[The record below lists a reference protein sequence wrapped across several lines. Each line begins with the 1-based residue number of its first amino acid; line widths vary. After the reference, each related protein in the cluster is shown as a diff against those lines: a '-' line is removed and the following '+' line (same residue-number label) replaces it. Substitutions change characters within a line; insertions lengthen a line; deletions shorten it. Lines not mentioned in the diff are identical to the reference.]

1 MRLRDLDAAQPRT
14 AGRVMARPP
23 LDLETWGKIR
33 RTTVGGK
40 PTAVAYYRDS
50 DGATRKMQRQGTT
63 PAEAERNLKRAIRD
77 RLAPAGEDLTGD
89 STIKQAAQKWLD
101 EPETQS
107 LAIGSLRRYKAVI
120 DTIVADGFGGV
131 RLSEATVPR
140 VDRFLKATTANHG
153 PGTAKTART
162 VLQHTLAIAVRHG
175 AIRSNPVR
183 DAGRIIQAR
192 KPVVAPDVATV
203 REMQSLMR
211 AYDATPDK
219 RGAKR
224 TADLGDVF
232 ALYTGTGARTAE
244 ILALRWADVDLDST
258 PATVTITATVAIG
271 ADGKI
276 FRQEHPKTDTS
287 RRELKLPQFAVDV
300 LVRRRIE
307 SYCDWVFPSATG
319 TLRWPHNLRRN
330 WREALEDTPYADV
343 TPRALRKA
351 VATLLRDELGVEAAR
366 DQLGHATEMVT
377 RKHYIQP
384 AHIGPDAT
392 SALDAFGKTAS
403 K

>member
-1 MRLRDLDAAQPRT
+1 
-14 AGRVMARPP
+14 MARPP
-23 LDLETWGKIR
+23 LELETWGKIR

-40 PTAVAYYRDS
+40 PTAVAYFRDS
-50 DGATRKMQRQGTT
+50 DGVTRKMQRQGST
-63 PAEAERNLKRAIRD
+63 PADAERNLKRAIRD
-77 RLAPAGEDLTGD
+77 RLAPASEDLTGD
-89 STIKQAAQKWLD
+89 STIKQTAEKWLE
-101 EPETQS
+101 EPETQT
-107 LAIGSLRRYKAVI
+107 LAIGSIRRYKAVI
-120 DTIVADGFGGV
+120 GTIVADGFGGV

-140 VDRFLKATTANHG
+140 VDRFLKAVTANHG

-162 VLQHTLAIAVRHG
+162 VLQHTFAIAVRHG

-183 DAGRIIQAR
+183 DAGRIVQA
-192 KPVVAPDVATV
+192 KKAVVAPDVATV
-203 REMQSLMR
+203 REMQALMR

-224 TADLGDVF
+224 TADLGDLF
-232 ALYTGTGARTAE
+232 AIFTGTGARTAE
-244 ILALRWADVDLDST
+244 VLALRWADVDLDAAPPT
-258 PATVTITATVAIG
+258 LTITGTVAL
-271 ADGKI
+271 DGNGKL

-300 LVRRRIE
+300 LLRRRID
-307 SYCDWVFPSATG
+307 SYCEWVFPSATG

-330 WREALEDTPYADV
+330 WREALEDTPYIDV

-351 VATLLRDELGVEAAR
+351 VATLLRDELGVDAAR
-366 DQLGHATEMVT
+366 DQLGHASEMVT

-384 AHIGPDAT
+384 AHVGPDAT

>member
-1 MRLRDLDAAQPRT
+1 M
-14 AGRVMARPP
+14 MARPP
-23 LDLETWGKIR
+23 LELETWGKIR

-40 PTAVAYYRDS
+40 PTAVAYFRDS
-50 DGATRKMQRQGTT
+50 DGVTRKMQRQGGT
-63 PAEAERNLKRAIRD
+63 PAEAERNLRRAIRD
-77 RLAPAGEDLTGD
+77 RLAPAGEDLTGE
-89 STIKQAAQKWLD
+89 STIKQAALKWLE
-101 EPETQS
+101 EPETQT
-107 LAIGSLRRYKAVI
+107 LAIGSLRRYKAVL

-140 VDRFLKATTANHG
+140 VDRFLKGVTTNHG

-162 VLQHTLAIAVRHG
+162 VLQHTFAIAVRHG
-175 AIRSNPVR
+175 AIRANPVR
-183 DAGRIIQAR
+183 DTGRIVQPK
-192 KPVVAPDVATV
+192 KPIVAPDVSAV

-224 TADLGDVF
+224 AVDLGDIF
-232 ALYTGTGARTAE
+232 ALYTATGARTAE
-244 ILALRWADVDLDST
+244 VLALRWADVDLDST
-258 PATVTITATVAIG
+258 PATVTISGTVVIA

-276 FRQEHPKTDTS
+276 FRQDHPKTETS
-287 RRELKLPQFAVDV
+287 RRELKLPPFAVDV

-307 SYCDWVFPSATG
+307 SYCEWVFPSATG

-330 WREALEDTPYADV
+330 WREALAGTPYAEV

-351 VATLLRDELGVEAAR
+351 VATLLRDVLGVEAAR
-366 DQLGHATEMVT
+366 DQLGHASELVT

-384 AHIGPDAT
+384 AHVGPDAT